1 MRTFCA
7 RPAWRPALA
16 PLLLSVAWVTMLAAP
31 ATPAMA
37 QSGQT
42 NRIKI
47 EYVPPKNPA
56 FQPIYDAL
64 KRTSSARKAAA
75 NFQPSFGCQWT

>member
-16 PLLLSVAWVTMLAAP
+16 PLLLSMAWVTVLAAP

-56 FQPIYDAL
+56 FQPIYDRSRNSTRS
-64 KRTSSARKAAA
+64 KSCR